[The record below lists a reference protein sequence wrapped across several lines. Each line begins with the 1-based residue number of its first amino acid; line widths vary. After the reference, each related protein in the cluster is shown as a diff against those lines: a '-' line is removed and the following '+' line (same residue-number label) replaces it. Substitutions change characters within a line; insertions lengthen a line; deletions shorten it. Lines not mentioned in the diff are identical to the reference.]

1 MIICT
6 FCQKETLDKSLP
18 LEPSNMSAKTGRLLR
33 VNFCEKCLAEYVYW
47 SEGDEIPFV
56 TNLYITIND
65 KMYRWSRDYHEGKG
79 RLWYVEEPGE
89 PGSRPNKKLKLLK
102 TFHKAD
108 ETPNITPQNIV
119 EKVKLI
125 LLFM

>member
-1 MIICT
+1 MICT
-6 FCQKETLDKSLP
+6 FCQQETIDKSLP
-18 LEPSNMSAKTGRLLR
+18 LELSNTTTVFRLLK
-33 VNFCEKCLAEYVYW
+33 VNFCEKCVAEYVYW

-56 TNLYITIND
+56 TNLYVTING
-65 KMYRWSRDYHEGKG
+65 KMYRWSLHYHEEKG

-89 PGSRPNKKLKLLK
+89 PGIRANKKLKLLK

-108 ETPNITPQNIV
+108 ETPIITPQNIL

>member
-1 MIICT
+1 MICI
-6 FCQKETLDKSLP
+6 FCQGEAVDKSLP
-18 LEPSNMSAKTGRLLR
+18 LELSNHPTVNRLLK
-33 VNFCEKCLAEYVYW
+33 VNFCVKCLAEYVYW
-47 SEGDEIPFV
+47 AEGDEIPFV
-56 TNLYITIND
+56 TNLYITINN

-89 PGSRPNKKLKLLK
+89 PGIRANKKLKLLK

-108 ETPNITPQNIV
+108 ETPHITPQNIV
-119 EKVKLI
+119 EKVKMI